1 MKFQKRSAA
10 IIAASL
16 IFFLGACGALDYL
29 QLAVGAAE
37 IALPLIGPSA
47 GVDSATIASVSG
59 YLAATSQAIT
69 QATDIEAGTGTDAQ
83 KAVQIAAA
91 FAGIAAPIVPAKYQA
106 LANAVQQVAQY
117 IAEYL
122 ASLPPSSTSTVG
134 KTTALSSSQK
144 TKLSQIRTRALAVY
158 AKTQH

>member
-1 MKFQKRSAA
+1 M
-10 IIAASL
+10 
-16 IFFLGACGALDYL
+16 D
-29 QLAVGAAE
+29 
-37 IALPLIGPSA
+37 P
-47 GVDSATIASVSG
+47 ATIASVSG

-117 IAEYL
+117 IAESRQDL
-122 ASLPPSSTSTVG
+122 
-134 KTTALSSSQK
+134 TA
-144 TKLSQIRTRALAVY
+144 
-158 AKTQH
+158 